1 MGANCTYSS
10 IERNVVQGMYPYSI
24 AAGSR
29 ILIQAGV
36 FITFRHCSISP
47 CMVFYLGGGVFLLNY
62 GTPGNLFWSLWREEK
77 RLISGQMNSA
87 NTKAY
92 SLSFLLQRSFDYPT
106 GCNFLMGCKV
116 NKEGCSCNSHVIYI
130 ISTGN
135 STLDQSSPL
144 PCTHTVDIIQML
156 LGCFESKRWG
166 GKITIFHLFLNFYG
180 I

>member
-1 MGANCTYSS
+1 
-10 IERNVVQGMYPYSI
+10 
-24 AAGSR
+24 
-29 ILIQAGV
+29 
-36 FITFRHCSISP
+36 
-47 CMVFYLGGGVFLLNY
+47 
-62 GTPGNLFWSLWREEK
+62 
-77 RLISGQMNSA
+77 MNSA

-180 I
+180 IQIHAIMLNTFSYYDADLISFMFQDCLSPCHCDAGPQKCILQTIQEYMSTCICKHASIHVKAKQLK